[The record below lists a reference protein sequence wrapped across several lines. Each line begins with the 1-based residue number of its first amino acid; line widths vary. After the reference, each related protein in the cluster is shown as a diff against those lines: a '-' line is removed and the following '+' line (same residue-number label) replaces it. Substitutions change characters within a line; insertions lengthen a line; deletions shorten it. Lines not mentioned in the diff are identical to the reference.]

1 MESRAS
7 IKGRVWPGKT
17 VSPHLLEQRF
27 VKSGGYYEKC
37 KVRELFS
44 VAGNPQL
51 DKESFTFSEKSSYPY
66 FTRTVFNNGIYG
78 YVDYYDDK
86 HLVKGNS
93 IAVGM
98 MGMQFF
104 YMAHDFYAGQF
115 TKTVFPKFEG
125 FNWRIALWFISWFN
139 KSSRWY
145 LGLLVREFENAFL
158 ETEISVPRNA
168 NGSLA
173 LAYMESRI
181 REIEDSRIR
190 EMEAYLKVTGFEDCE
205 LTGEENNALDRMIM
219 GNVKFKTF
227 YVTDDKKKKRLDGV
241 FNVKNSHNI
250 LQRSIVEGSG
260 NIPYVTAGEGNN
272 SISAY
277 ISYDMEQIEKGNAIM
292 IGGKTMVITYQEDD
306 FFSNDSHN
314 LVLYAKDDN
323 LRHELI
329 QLFMVA
335 SLNKSLKPI
344 YSWGDSI
351 SKAKIVKDKFDLPI
365 TPSGEIDYKFME
377 TYIRAQEKLAIQR
390 VKDWRN
396 KEIATT
402 KNIVNNDSKIVPL
415 TPTHINTYTDDI
427 DFAPMMVAE
436 DIYIPGSLEVRLRN
450 TKRDDLLA
458 GTLDLV
464 LMYAIGPAARKKTES
479 SGKIALGIKE
489 DNLSSEA
496 IKAYESVKYIM
507 FHYWKN
513 SEAKPFEL
521 TKSIRLVSKSEIPD
535 NYLPRQEKDA
545 KQYLLI
551 EYDSRHPVN
560 IGDFDILKAQRKG
573 SDRYIP
579 FVCKVDNIKDKND
592 D

>member
-1 MESRAS
+1 MESRTS
-7 IKGRVWPGKT
+7 IKGRVRPGKT
-17 VSPHLLEQRF
+17 VSPRPTELEAWAYKDF
-27 VKSGGYYEKC
+27 KIKD
-37 KVRELFS
+37 LFS
-44 VAGNPQL
+44 AQTGDTDLQQKDINGRGALFINSGVEGLGIKGKTDREAKVFDSNTITIDFWGNAYYRDFEYKMATHNHVFSL
-51 DKESFTFSEKSSYPY
+51 SGDVIKNRNIGLYLVSTMSYMRKLFSYNNMGTWSKIKELY
-66 FTRTVFNNGIYG
+66 I
-78 YVDYYDDK
+78 
-86 HLVKGNS
+86 HLPVTNKGN
-93 IAVGM
+93 I
-98 MGMQFF
+98 
-104 YMAHDFYAGQF
+104 DF
-115 TKTVFPKFEG
+115 V
-125 FNWRIALWFISWFN
+125 
-139 KSSRWY
+139 
-145 LGLLVREFENAFL
+145 
-158 ETEISVPRNA
+158 
-168 NGSLA
+168 
-173 LAYMESRI
+173 YMESRI
-181 REIEDSRIR
+181 REMEESRIR
-190 EMEAYLKVTGFEDCE
+190 EMEAYLKAAGFEDCE
-205 LTGEENNALDRMIM
+205 LSVEENNALNRMNMEI
-219 GNVKFKTF
+219 VQFKTF
-227 YVTDDKKKKRLDGV
+227 YVTDDKKKKKTNGI
-241 FNVKNSHNI
+241 FNVKNSHSI
-250 LQRSIVEGSG
+250 LQSSIVVGSG

-396 KEIATT
+396 KEIATI

-489 DNLSSEA
+489 DHLSPEA
-496 IKAYESVKYIM
+496 IKAFESVKYIM

-545 KQYLLI
+545 KLYLLI
-551 EYDSRHPVN
+551 EYDSRHPVY

>member
-1 MESRAS
+1 MESRTS
-7 IKGRVWPGKT
+7 IIGRGRPGKT
-17 VSPHLLEQRF
+17 VSPRPTELEAWAYKDF
-27 VKSGGYYEKC
+27 KIED
-37 KVRELFS
+37 LFS
-44 VAGNPQL
+44 AQTGDTDLQQKDINGRGTLFINSGVEGLGIKGKTDRKAKVFDSNTITIDFWGNAYYR
-51 DKESFTFSEKSSYPY
+51 DFEYKMATHNHVFSLSGDVIKNRNIGLYLVSTMSYMRKIFSY
-66 FTRTVFNNGIYG
+66 NNMGTWSKIKKQYI
-78 YVDYYDDK
+78 
-86 HLVKGNS
+86 HLPVTKKGN
-93 IAVGM
+93 I
-98 MGMQFF
+98 
-104 YMAHDFYAGQF
+104 DF
-115 TKTVFPKFEG
+115 V
-125 FNWRIALWFISWFN
+125 
-139 KSSRWY
+139 
-145 LGLLVREFENAFL
+145 
-158 ETEISVPRNA
+158 
-168 NGSLA
+168 
-173 LAYMESRI
+173 YMESRI
-181 REIEDSRIR
+181 REMEESRIR
-190 EMEAYLKVTGFEDCE
+190 EMEAYLKVAGFEDCE
-205 LTGEENNALDRMIM
+205 LTGEENNALNRMIK

-241 FNVKNSHNI
+241 FNVKNTHNI
-250 LQRSIVEGSG
+250 LQSSVIAGSG

-272 SISAY
+272 SILAY

-314 LVLYAKDDN
+314 LVLYSKDDN

-329 QLFMVA
+329 QLFMIA

-390 VKDWRN
+390 VKDWRD

-402 KNIVNNDSKIVPL
+402 KSIVNSDSKIVPL
-415 TPTHINTYTDDI
+415 NPTDSNTYTDDV
-427 DFAPMMVAE
+427 DFSPMMVAE

-489 DNLSSEA
+489 DSLSSEA

-521 TKSIRLVSKSEIPD
+521 IKSIRLVSKSEIPD
-535 NYLPRQEKDA
+535 GYLLRQEKDA
-545 KQYLLI
+545 NQYLLI
-551 EYDSRHPVN
+551 EYDNRHPVN
-560 IGDFDILKAQRKG
+560 IGELDILKTQRKG

-579 FVCKVDNIKDKND
+579 FVCKVENIKVDNND
-592 D
+592 

>member
-1 MESRAS
+1 MESRTS
-7 IKGRVWPGKT
+7 IKGRVRPGKT
-17 VSPHLLEQRF
+17 VSPRPTELEAWAYKDF
-27 VKSGGYYEKC
+27 KIKD
-37 KVRELFS
+37 LFS
-44 VAGNPQL
+44 AQTGDTDLQQKDINGRGALFINSGVEGLGIKGKTDREAKVFDSNTITIDFWGNAYYRDFEYKMATHNHVFSL
-51 DKESFTFSEKSSYPY
+51 SGDVIKNRNIGLYLVSTMSYMRKLFSYNNMGTWSKIKELY
-66 FTRTVFNNGIYG
+66 I
-78 YVDYYDDK
+78 
-86 HLVKGNS
+86 HLPVTNKGN
-93 IAVGM
+93 I
-98 MGMQFF
+98 
-104 YMAHDFYAGQF
+104 DF
-115 TKTVFPKFEG
+115 V
-125 FNWRIALWFISWFN
+125 
-139 KSSRWY
+139 
-145 LGLLVREFENAFL
+145 
-158 ETEISVPRNA
+158 
-168 NGSLA
+168 
-173 LAYMESRI
+173 YMESRI
-181 REIEDSRIR
+181 REMEESRIR
-190 EMEAYLKVTGFEDCE
+190 EMEAYLKAAGFEDCE
-205 LTGEENNALDRMIM
+205 LSVEENNALNRMNMEI
-219 GNVKFKTF
+219 VQFKTF
-227 YVTDDKKKKRLDGV
+227 YVTDDKKKKRTNGI
-241 FNVKNSHNI
+241 FNVKNSHSI
-250 LQRSIVEGSG
+250 LQSSIVVGSG

-390 VKDWRN
+390 VKDWRD

-489 DNLSSEA
+489 DHLSPEA
-496 IKAYESVKYIM
+496 IKAFESVKYIM

-545 KQYLLI
+545 KLYLLI

>member
-1 MESRAS
+1 MSEE
-7 IKGRVWPGKT
+7 KF
-17 VSPHLLEQRF
+17 L
-27 VKSGGYYEKC
+27 KSGGYYQKC
-37 KVRELFS
+37 KLGELFTIK
-44 VAGNPQL
+44 GNPQL
-51 DKESFTFSEKSSYPY
+51 DKECFTFSEQSSYPY
-66 FTRTVFNNGIYG
+66 FTRTVLNNGIYG

-125 FNWRIALWFISWFN
+125 LNWRVALWFISWFN
-139 KSSRWY
+139 KSSKWY
-145 LGLLVREFENAFL
+145 LGLLVRDFEKAFT
-158 ETEISVPRNA
+158 ETEISVPRNID
-168 NGSLA
+168 GSLA
-173 LAYMESRI
+173 IAFMESRI
-181 REIEDSRIR
+181 REMEESRIR
-190 EMEAYLKVTGFEDCE
+190 EMEAYLKAAGFEDCE
-205 LTGEENNALDRMIM
+205 LTEEEEKALKKMES
-219 GNVKFKTF
+219 VKTNEFAIGDLYDKVKLEKKTF
-227 YVTDDKKKKRLDGV
+227 DKRKDSRQIPDSQYSLPLVNAKHGDNGIMYYGDPNIFDSIEMTIDIVQNGAIATGDVYPQPQRTGILWDAYLIQASNHQDNAETLLYFSTAIAKSIKKKYTYDNKAYWEQ
-241 FNVKNSHNI
+241 VK
-250 LQRSIVEGSG
+250 
-260 NIPYVTAGEGNN
+260 
-272 SISAY
+272 
-277 ISYDMEQIEKGNAIM
+277 
-292 IGGKTMVITYQEDD
+292 ED
-306 FFSNDSHN
+306 
-314 LVLYAKDDN
+314 
-323 LRHELI
+323 
-329 QLFMVA
+329 
-335 SLNKSLKPI
+335 
-344 YSWGDSI
+344 
-351 SKAKIVKDKFDLPI
+351 KINLPI

-489 DNLSSEA
+489 DNLASEA

-507 FHYWKN
+507 FHYWKS

-535 NYLPRQEKDA
+535 DYLIRQEKDA

-551 EYDSRHPVN
+551 EYDDKQPVN

-579 FVCKVDNIKDKND
+579 FVCKVDNIKVDND